1 MRILIA
7 ITDIYMMAIRI
18 RSIRQEDNAALAKII
33 RDIFIEF
40 DAPLT
45 GTVYSDPQT
54 DHLYEVFA
62 EEKCAYFVA
71 EEDGVVLG
79 GCGVYPTDG
88 LPEGCAELVKF
99 YLSPASRGKGL
110 GRTLME
116 RSFEA
121 AKELGYRQLY
131 LESFPQLATAVGMY
145 KKAGFYDI
153 PEQLGN
159 SGHYATTV
167 WMLKDL
173 D

>member
-1 MRILIA
+1 MSIH
-7 ITDIYMMAIRI
+7 IRPI
-18 RSIRQEDNAALAKII
+18 RPEDNAPLAKII

-40 DAPLT
+40 DAPLV
-45 GTVYSDPQT
+45 GTVYSDEQT

-62 EEKCAYFVA
+62 QDRCAYFVA
-71 EEDGVVLG
+71 EEDGKVLG
-79 GCGVYPTDG
+79 GCGVYPTEG
-88 LPEGCAELVKF
+88 LPEACAELVKF

-121 AKELGYRQLY
+121 ARQLGYRQLY